1 MHWNLTVKCQDRNIL
16 TVNRQRYPPFQ
27 TFKEERAIGWPENE
41 NNCENDS
48 PNDFV
53 PETNDRILL
62 AVWCEWRRTYAGK
75 KLKGR
80 TEKTEFIFKERHW
93 RLLIM
98 VSTVCFKTSD
108 TMLCIHYCCLYCCKT
123 LEIKASHH
131 VSIISLMRLGWREFW
146 YLR

>member
-62 AVWCEWRRTYAGK
+62 AVWCEWRGRMQGK
-75 KLKGR
+75 NSKDEQRKLNLFLKKD
-80 TEKTEFIFKERHW
+80 TEDCW
-93 RLLIM
+93 
-98 VSTVCFKTSD
+98 S
-108 TMLCIHYCCLYCCKT
+108 
-123 LEIKASHH
+123 
-131 VSIISLMRLGWREFW
+131 W
-146 YLR
+146 